1 MSKCRA
7 IAMTVILPAGMVLA
21 LHATAQTVEST
32 SMAVDRLN
40 ALTRSNDQE
49 MIRNAGTSVRKV
61 ESSVQDV
68 FVAYKPRHDSEMR
81 RVGVP
86 LVSSADTGLGLA
98 YDLSGKNLMAQW
110 KFSQSNLGGGSV
122 NYRAFV
128 SETGQVSFTVS
139 SNF

>member
-1 MSKCRA
+1 
-7 IAMTVILPAGMVLA
+7 
-21 LHATAQTVEST
+21 
-32 SMAVDRLN
+32 MAVDRLN
-40 ALTRSNDQE
+40 ALNRPQDQQMLRS
-49 MIRNAGTSVRKV
+49 AGESVRKV

-68 FVAYKPRHDSEMR
+68 LVAYKPRHDSEMR

-86 LVSSADTGLGLA
+86 LVSSESGLGLA

-110 KFSQSNLGGGSV
+110 KFSQSNLGSTTV

-128 SETGQVSFTVS
+128 SESGQVSFTIS